1 MRKSPDQNL
10 AHSLAG
16 SLAESKDEQ
25 ELSALMKRVQEGD
38 SVAYRQFL
46 ERLVML
52 IRTNVRNSLQRMG
65 LSNLAAEEDVV
76 QEILLAVHSKRDT
89 YDPDQFFLPWF
100 YAIARYKVIDFAR
113 SSRRKRTEAFE
124 EGVLSE
130 SELVTPMKSL
140 DDVIDLREQLIALS
154 QKQREVLMLA
164 KVEGLSL
171 EEVSIKTGF
180 SLSDVKVSVHR
191 ALQKLRK
198 NLKESRFEN

>member
-1 MRKSPDQNL
+1 MRKAPGSGPTD
-10 AHSLAG
+10 SLAD
-16 SLAESKDEQ
+16 SLADSKDEQ

-89 YDPDQFFLPWF
+89 YDPNQFFLPWF
-100 YAIARYKVIDFAR
+100 YAISRYKVIDFAR
-113 SSRRKRTEAFE
+113 SSRRRRTEVFE
-124 EGVLSE
+124 EDTMSE
-130 SELVTPMKSL
+130 NEVATPMKSL
-140 DDVIDLREQLIALS
+140 DDFIDLREQLKGLS
-154 QKQREVLMLA
+154 EKQREILTLA

-180 SLSDVKVSVHR
+180 SLSDVKISVHR
-191 ALQKLRK
+191 ALQRLRK